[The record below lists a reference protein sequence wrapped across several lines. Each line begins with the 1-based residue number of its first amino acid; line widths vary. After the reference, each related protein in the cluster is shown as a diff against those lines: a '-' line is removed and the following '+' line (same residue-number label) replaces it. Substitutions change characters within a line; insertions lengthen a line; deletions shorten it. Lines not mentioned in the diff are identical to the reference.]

1 MFFKHSDF
9 IGPADR
15 ISPDKVDST
24 LHRRHRNLTSHRP
37 TRATFVALTGL
48 LISGLMLITLLT
60 ASATAFA
67 QSANQVGFW
76 WKPTESGWGLSV
88 QQQGTRT
95 FAIWYTFSDQS
106 VPVWHTLDCAFAGN
120 VCAGDLTSGTGLPF
134 AQIITSANPVI
145 TKSGIGSLTLTSA
158 NRMNLTYTIGSVT
171 QTKSDLEPFNF
182 SGNANAPI
190 CTLQGASRASA
201 TNYTDLWWGGASAG
215 GWGVQISH
223 QGNQIFFGWYAYDDQ
238 GRASWLTGLGTQDN
252 ANPARFTGSVSKVN
266 TGVPFSQISGPNLT
280 AAVAIG
286 TFSINFANGETGTFS
301 YSIPNANRSLP
312 LSRFAAAGGNTNLCV
327 VSSTATPAKSAEAS
341 RFLAQATF
349 GPRMADI
356 DALAA
361 STPDAWLNNQFLK
374 PQTLHLPNTVAY
386 LATLPADMQNGQ
398 TSFNWSLWKNFVT
411 GDDQL
416 RQRMAFALS
425 EIFVISLDSS
435 LSFAYPRGTAQY
447 MDTLGN
453 KAFGNYRDLLEA
465 VTYSPMM
472 GRYLATLGSAKEN
485 LATGSTPDEN
495 YAREVM
501 QLFTIGLYQLNL
513 DGSNRLDGNGK
524 PIETYSNA
532 DVSGLAKVFTG
543 ISWAGPDTS
552 NTRFYGGSADPD
564 RQIKPMQAY
573 DQYHSTSQ
581 KQFLGLTIP
590 AQAVATTNADVR
602 IALDTLFNYP
612 NVGPFFG
619 KQLIQRLV
627 TANPSPGYV
636 TRVASVFNNN
646 GAGVRGD
653 MKAVIKAVLL
663 DTEARD
669 LANVTARSGKLR
681 EPVVRLVQWMRAFN
695 ARSND
700 GRFLLS
706 TTSDPAAQLG
716 QSPLRS
722 PSVFNFFRPGYIPP
736 NSKSGA
742 VGLVSPEA
750 QITSETS
757 VAGYLNYMRS
767 NISSGIG
774 TSTNSIR
781 DIQPDYSAEIALATD
796 PDKLVDRVNLLLA
809 AGRLSTTARNQ
820 IRDAVASVT
829 IGTANPDADKK
840 NRVYLAIYLTMAA
853 PEYILQN

>member
-24 LHRRHRNLTSHRP
+24 LHRRHRNLTTYRP

-573 DQYHSTSQ
+573 DQFHSISQ

-646 GAGVRGD
+646 GTGVRGD
-653 MKAVIKAVLL
+653 MKAVIRAVLL

-820 IRDAVASVT
+820 IRDAVASVA

>member
-1 MFFKHSDF
+1 MTFKHSNF
-9 IGPADR
+9 IGLVDPLCADR
-15 ISPDKVDST
+15 VES
-24 LHRRHRNLTSHRP
+24 NLYRCT
-37 TRATFVALTGL
+37 TTFRSARVALSGL
-48 LISGLMLITLLT
+48 LMSCLLLIALLL
-60 ASATAFA
+60 ASVTAFA
-67 QSANQVGFW
+67 QSTNQVGFW
-76 WKPTESGWGLSV
+76 WNPAESGWGLSI

-106 VPVWHTLDCAFAGN
+106 VPVWHTLDCAFAGTI
-120 VCAGDLTSGTGLPF
+120 CAGDLTSGTGLPF
-134 AQIITSANPVI
+134 AQIVTSANPVI
-145 TKSGIGSLTLTSA
+145 TKSGMGSLTLTSS
-158 NRMNLTYTIGSVT
+158 NRLNLTYTIGSVT
-171 QTKSDLEPFNF
+171 QTKSALEPFNF
-182 SGNANAPI
+182 GGNSSAPT
-190 CTLQGASRASA
+190 CTLQAASRASA
-201 TNYTDLWWGGASAG
+201 VNYTDLWWGGASAA

-223 QGNQIFFGWYAYDDQ
+223 QGNQIFFGWYGYDDQ
-238 GRASWLTGLGTQDN
+238 GRASWLTGLGTQDI
-252 ANPARFTGSVSKVN
+252 ANPARFAGSVSKVN
-266 TGVPFSQISGPNLT
+266 TGMPFSQISGPNST
-280 AAVAIG
+280 ASVAIG
-286 TFSINFANGETGTFS
+286 TFTLNFANGETGTFS
-301 YSIPNANRSLP
+301 YSIPNATRSLP
-312 LSRFAAAGGNTNLCV
+312 LSRFAVAGGNTNLCV
-327 VSSTATPAKSAEAS
+327 SGSTATYAKSAEAS

-349 GPRMADI
+349 GPRMVDI

-361 STPDAWLNNQFLK
+361 STPDAWLNTQFLK
-374 PQTLHLPNTVAY
+374 AQSLHLPNTVAY

-398 TSFNWSLWKNFVT
+398 TSFNWSLWKNFVM

-435 LSFAYPRGTAQY
+435 LSFPYPRGTAQY
-447 MDTLGN
+447 MDTLGD

-472 GRYLATLGSAKEN
+472 GRYLAALGSAKEN
-485 LATGSTPDEN
+485 LTTGSTPDEN

-513 DGSNRLDGNGK
+513 DGSNRLDGNGN

-532 DVSGLAKVFTG
+532 DVTGLAKTFTG
-543 ISWAGPDTS
+543 ISWSGPDTS
-552 NTRFYGGSADPD
+552 NTRFYGGNADPD
-564 RQIKPMQAY
+564 RQIKSMQAY
-573 DQYHSTSQ
+573 DQYHSISQ
-581 KQFLGLTIP
+581 KQFLGVTIP
-590 AQAVATTNADVR
+590 AQTVAATNADVR
-602 IALDTLFNYP
+602 IALDTLFNHP

-627 TANPSPGYV
+627 TANPSPSYV
-636 TRVASVFNNN
+636 ARVASVFNNN

-653 MKAVIKAVLL
+653 LKALIKAVLL
-663 DTEARD
+663 DPEARD
-669 LANVTARSGKLR
+669 FANVTARSGKLR

-742 VGLVSPEA
+742 IGLVSPEA

-757 VAGYLNYMRS
+757 VAGYLNYMRT
-767 NISSGIG
+767 NISSGVG
-774 TSTNSIR
+774 TSTNGIR
-781 DIQPDYSAEIALATD
+781 DIQADYSAELALATD

-820 IRDAVASVT
+820 IRDAVASVVIST
-829 IGTANPDADKK
+829 SNPDGDKK
-840 NRVYLAIYLTMAA
+840 NRVYLAVYLTMAA
-853 PEYILQN
+853 PEYILQY

>member
-24 LHRRHRNLTSHRP
+24 LHRRHRNLTTYRP

>member
-24 LHRRHRNLTSHRP
+24 LHRRHRNLTTYRP

-120 VCAGDLTSGTGLPF
+120 VCAGDLISGTGLPF

-602 IALDTLFNYP
+602 IALDALFNYP

>member
-1 MFFKHSDF
+1 MIFKHSDF
-9 IGPADR
+9 IGLADR
-15 ISPDKVDST
+15 LCTSGKKSNSHT
-24 LHRRHRNLTSHRP
+24 HRI
-37 TRATFVALTGL
+37 TFRSARVVLSELLLSCLL
-48 LISGLMLITLLT
+48 LILLLS
-60 ASATAFA
+60 ASANAFA
-67 QSANQVGFW
+67 QSTNQVGFW
-76 WKPTESGWGLSV
+76 WKPTESGWGLSI

-106 VPVWHTLDCAFAGN
+106 VPIWHTLDCAFAGN
-120 VCAGDLTSGTGLPF
+120 ICAGDLSSGTGLPF
-134 AQIITSANPVI
+134 SQIVTSANSVI
-145 TKSGIGSLTLTSA
+145 TKSGTGSLTLTSA
-158 NRMNLTYTIGSVT
+158 NRLNLTYTIGSVT
-171 QTKSDLEPFNF
+171 QTKSALEPFNF
-182 SGNANAPI
+182 GGDASAPI
-190 CTLQGASRASA
+190 CTLQAASRATA
-201 TNYTDLWWGGASAG
+201 TNYTDLWWGGASAA
-215 GWGVQISH
+215 GWGLQISH

-238 GRASWLTGLGTQDN
+238 GRASWLTGLGTQDTS
-252 ANPARFTGSVSKVN
+252 NPTRFTGSVSRASS
-266 TGVPFSQISGPNLT
+266 GLPFSQISGPNP
-280 AAVAIG
+280 AAPIAIG
-286 TFSINFANGETGTFS
+286 TFTLNFANGETGTFS
-301 YSIPNANRSLP
+301 YSIPNATRSLP
-312 LSRFAAAGGNTNLCV
+312 LSRFAVAGGNTNLCV
-327 VSSTATPAKSAEAS
+327 VGSTATPAKAAEAS

-349 GPRMADI
+349 GPRMVDI

-361 STPDAWLNNQFLK
+361 STPDAWLNSQFSK

-398 TSFNWSLWKNFVT
+398 TSFNWSLWKNFAT

-435 LSFAYPRGTAQY
+435 LSFPYPRGTAQY
-447 MDTLGN
+447 MDTLGD

-552 NTRFYGGSADPD
+552 NTRFYGGNADPD

-573 DQYHSTSQ
+573 EQFHSISQ
-581 KQFLGLTIP
+581 KQFLGATIP
-590 AQAVATTNADVR
+590 AQSAAATNADVR
-602 IALDTLFNYP
+602 IALDTLFNHP
-612 NVGPFFG
+612 NVAPFFG

-627 TANPSPGYV
+627 TANPSAGYV

-663 DTEARD
+663 DAEARD

-706 TTSDPAAQLG
+706 TTSDPAAQLS
-716 QSPLRS
+716 QSPMRS

-742 VGLVSPEA
+742 IGLVSPEA

-757 VAGYLNYMRS
+757 VAGYLNYMRN
-767 NISSGIG
+767 NISSGVG
-774 TSTNSIR
+774 TSMNGVR

-809 AGRLSTTARNQ
+809 AGRLSTAVRNQ
-820 IRDAVASVT
+820 IRDAVASVV
-829 IGTANPDADKK
+829 IGTSNPEGDKK
-840 NRVYLAIYLTMAA
+840 NRVYLAVYLTMAA

>member
-1 MFFKHSDF
+1 MIFKHSDS
-9 IGPADR
+9 IGLADR
-15 ISPDKVDST
+15 LCAGREKSNSRTQPI
-24 LHRRHRNLTSHRP
+24 
-37 TRATFVALTGL
+37 TFRSARVVLSELLLSCLL
-48 LISGLMLITLLT
+48 LILLLS
-60 ASATAFA
+60 ASANAFA
-67 QSANQVGFW
+67 QSTNQVGFW
-76 WKPTESGWGLSV
+76 WKPTESGWGLSI

-106 VPVWHTLDCAFAGN
+106 VPIWHTLDCAFAGN
-120 VCAGDLTSGTGLPF
+120 VCAGDLSSGTGLPF
-134 AQIITSANPVI
+134 SQIVSSANPVI
-145 TKSGIGSLTLTSA
+145 IKSGTGSLTLTSA
-158 NRMNLTYTIGSVT
+158 NRLNLTYTIGSVT
-171 QTKSDLEPFNF
+171 QTKSALEPFNF
-182 SGNANAPI
+182 SGDANAPT
-190 CTLQGASRASA
+190 CTLQAASRASA
-201 TNYTDLWWGGASAG
+201 ANYTDLWWGGASAS

-238 GRASWLTGLGTQDN
+238 GRASWLTGLGTQDI

-266 TGVPFSQISGPNLT
+266 TGLPFSQISGPNP
-280 AAVAIG
+280 AAPVAIG
-286 TFSINFANGETGTFS
+286 TFTLNFANGETGTFS
-301 YSIPNANRSLP
+301 YSIPNASRSLP
-312 LSRFAAAGGNTNLCV
+312 LSRFAVAGGNTNLCV
-327 VSSTATPAKSAEAS
+327 SGSTATPAKSAEAS
-341 RFLAQATF
+341 RFLGQATF

-361 STPDAWLNNQFLK
+361 STPDAWLNSQFSK

-398 TSFNWSLWKNFVT
+398 TSFNWSLWKNFAT
-411 GDDQL
+411 GEDQL

-435 LSFAYPRGTAQY
+435 LSFPYPRGTAQY
-447 MDTLGN
+447 MDTLGD

-501 QLFTIGLYQLNL
+501 QLFTIGLYQLNV

-552 NTRFYGGSADPD
+552 NTRFYGGNADPD

-573 DQYHSTSQ
+573 EQFHSTAQ
-581 KQFLGLTIP
+581 KQFLGVTIP
-590 AQAVATTNADVR
+590 AQTVAATNADVR
-602 IALDTLFNYP
+602 IALDTLFNHP

-619 KQLIQRLV
+619 KQIIQRLV

-653 MKAVIKAVLL
+653 LKAVIKAVLL
-663 DTEARD
+663 DPEARD

-681 EPVVRLVQWMRAFN
+681 EPVVRLVQWIRAFN

-716 QSPLRS
+716 QSPMRS

-742 VGLVSPEA
+742 IGLVSPEA

-757 VAGYLNYMRS
+757 VAGYLNYMRT
-767 NISSGIG
+767 NIASGIG
-774 TSTNSIR
+774 SSTNGIR

-809 AGRLSTTARNQ
+809 AGRLSTAVRNQ
-820 IRDAVASVT
+820 IRDAVASVV
-829 IGTANPDADKK
+829 IGTSNPEGDKK
-840 NRVYLAIYLTMAA
+840 NRVYLAVYLTMAA

>member
-24 LHRRHRNLTSHRP
+24 LHRRHRNLTTYRP

-573 DQYHSTSQ
+573 DQFHSISQ

>member
-24 LHRRHRNLTSHRP
+24 LHRRHRNLTTYRP

-543 ISWAGPDTS
+543 ISWSGPDTS
-552 NTRFYGGSADPD
+552 NTRFYGGNADPD
-564 RQIKPMQAY
+564 RQIKSMQAY
-573 DQYHSTSQ
+573 DQFHSISQ
-581 KQFLGLTIP
+581 KQFLGVTIP

-653 MKAVIKAVLL
+653 LKAVIKAVLL